1 LKVNTIFAKQLKKM
15 IIELNTDE
23 RTWLMIAVTAKINSA
38 NENFKTTQDLY
49 WSEQVVYL
57 TALMEKL

>member
-1 LKVNTIFAKQLKKM
+1 MTIN
-15 IIELNTDE
+15 LNLDE

-38 NENFKTTQDLY
+38 NENFNTTKDSY